1 MLVVGGSEMAHTK
14 EVSRVPATRTARRRL
29 TVVLDAILASTGLA
43 GGLWMVTH
51 PTTWLPMG
59 ALDSTP
65 LDDWTLPGIALLVV
79 NGLWPL
85 AAMVATV
92 KDHRLAPLLQVGV
105 GGTLLAWLAIQI
117 PVVGYA
123 VGFQVA
129 YTALALAL
137 VALNWPSARDSLS
150 QHSQHLEES

>member
-1 MLVVGGSEMAHTK
+1 MAHTE
-14 EVSRVPATRTARRRL
+14 EVSRAPVTWTARRRV

-51 PTTWLPMG
+51 STTWLPMD

-65 LDDWTLPGIALLVV
+65 LADWTLPGIALIVV
-79 NGLWPL
+79 NGLWPA

-92 KDHRLAPLLQVGV
+92 EDHRLAPLLQVGV
-105 GGTLLAWLAIQI
+105 GGSLLAWLAVQI

-137 VALNWPSARDSLS
+137 VALNWPSAWDSLS
-150 QHSQHLEES
+150 NHSQHLEE